1 MPERRICSFSG
12 EEIEPGTGMMFV
24 RRDGSI
30 MWFKNS
36 KARKNMVKLGR
47 PSRQV
52 TWPRHVVTGGPQYV
66 TCECFRIPDTGVIFG
81 CVW

>member
-1 MPERRICSFSG
+1 MLGDDNARRRICSFSG

-36 KARKNMVKLGR
+36 KAR
-47 PSRQV
+47 
-52 TWPRHVVTGGPQYV
+52 
-66 TCECFRIPDTGVIFG
+66 RIWLNLVEIPAK
-81 CVW
+81 